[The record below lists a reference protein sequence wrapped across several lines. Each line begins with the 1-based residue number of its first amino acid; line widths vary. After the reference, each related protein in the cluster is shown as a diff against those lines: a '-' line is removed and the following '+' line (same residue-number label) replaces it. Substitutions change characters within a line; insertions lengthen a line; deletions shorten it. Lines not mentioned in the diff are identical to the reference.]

1 MNISE
6 YKNKI
11 KELEVRVSKV
21 QKEYDRQQVIREQS
35 LDKLAKMGI
44 TDVSQIDAKLTE
56 MKTDID
62 KNQEKLDKY
71 LAAFEEKLKAVE
83 ELIICK

>member
-6 YKNKI
+6 YKTKI

-56 MKTDID
+56 MKVDID

-83 ELIICK
+83 ELIK

>member
-1 MNISE
+1 MNITE

-11 KELEVRVSKV
+11 KELEARITKV
-21 QKEYDRQQVIREQS
+21 QKEFDRQQVIQEQS
-35 LDKLAKMGI
+35 LEKLEKLGI
-44 TDVSQIDAKLTE
+44 TDVSQIDTKLEE
-56 MKTDID
+56 MKSEID

-83 ELIICK
+83 ELMK

>member
-6 YKNKI
+6 YKSKI

-56 MKTDID
+56 MKADID

-83 ELIICK
+83 ELIK

>member
-11 KELEVRVSKV
+11 KELEARVSKV

-83 ELIICK
+83 ELIK

>member
-11 KELEVRVSKV
+11 KELEARVSKV

-56 MKTDID
+56 MKSDID

-83 ELIICK
+83 ELIK

>member
-6 YKNKI
+6 YKTKI

-56 MKTDID
+56 MKADID

-83 ELIICK
+83 ELIK

>member
-11 KELEVRVSKV
+11 KELEVRISKV
-21 QKEYDRQQVIREQS
+21 QKEFDRQQVIQEQS
-35 LDKLAKMGI
+35 LEKLNKLGI
-44 TDVSQIDAKLTE
+44 TDVSQIDAKMSE
-56 MKTDID
+56 MKSDID

-83 ELIICK
+83 ELMK

>member
-6 YKNKI
+6 YKTKI

-56 MKTDID
+56 MKSDID

-83 ELIICK
+83 ELIK

>member
-11 KELEVRVSKV
+11 KELELRVSKV

-56 MKTDID
+56 MKVDID

-83 ELIICK
+83 ELIK

>member
-56 MKTDID
+56 MKADID

-83 ELIICK
+83 ELIK

>member
-6 YKNKI
+6 YKTKI
-11 KELEVRVSKV
+11 KELEARVSKV
-21 QKEYDRQQVIREQS
+21 QKEYDRQQVIRERS

-44 TDVSQIDAKLTE
+44 TDVSQIDAKLIE
-56 MKTDID
+56 MKADID

-83 ELIICK
+83 ELIK

>member
-83 ELIICK
+83 ELIK

>member
-56 MKTDID
+56 MKADID

-71 LAAFEEKLKAVE
+71 LAAFEEKLKTVE
-83 ELIICK
+83 DLIK

>member
-6 YKNKI
+6 YKTKI

-44 TDVSQIDAKLTE
+44 TDVSQIDAKVTE
-56 MKTDID
+56 MKADID

-83 ELIICK
+83 ELIK

>member
-6 YKNKI
+6 YKTKI

-35 LDKLAKMGI
+35 LDKLSKMGI
-44 TDVSQIDAKLTE
+44 TDVSHIDAKLTE
-56 MKTDID
+56 MKADID

-83 ELIICK
+83 ELIK

>member
-11 KELEVRVSKV
+11 KELEVRISKV
-21 QKEYDRQQVIREQS
+21 QKEHDRQQLIQEQS
-35 LDKLAKMGI
+35 LEKLEKLGI
-44 TDVSQIDAKLTE
+44 TDVSQIDTKLEE
-56 MKTDID
+56 MKSEID

-83 ELIICK
+83 ELIK

>member
-6 YKNKI
+6 YKTKI

-83 ELIICK
+83 ELIK